1 VDQRPELVEG
11 SVGVA
16 SSPESGPSLLA
27 EPERPSTR
35 LKILAPNPGRTVV
48 QAWLASRG
56 LILLVA
62 LLLAVTEG
70 RDFVRVVAQW
80 DVEHF
85 TTLATGGYLAR
96 EDGTLM
102 AFFPGLPMLL
112 RAGTW
117 LGLPVEV
124 TGVGLALVGSALAAA
139 ALLRLGGPWAAVA
152 WLFAP
157 TAVFTCVPYTE
168 SLFCAAAFWAWERAR
183 ADRWAAA
190 AVLAAA
196 ACTLRVSGLFLV
208 GALVVL
214 ALTQSADPSHLRRFG
229 RRVAAEVT
237 GRRLGDWGRRGQRLL
252 WLLLPIAVIGAFVLY
267 LYGLTG
273 SWTAWYT
280 AQAAG
285 WERELTPPWESFWHT
300 WDSALPGTFPER
312 PLWPPVFA
320 AEIVSMAVGVVVV
333 GWCLGRRLWAE
344 ASWVGI
350 QVVAFSVSYWFFSV
364 NRAVLLWF
372 PLWMMIGQIVEHR
385 PATAAGRIAH
395 GVVVALGFAGS
406 ALVMLAWSWLYFSG
420 NWAS

>member
-1 VDQRPELVEG
+1 M
-11 SVGVA
+11 
-16 SSPESGPSLLA
+16 
-27 EPERPSTR
+27 
-35 LKILAPNPGRTVV
+35 
-48 QAWLASRG
+48 ASRG

-62 LLLAVTEG
+62 LLISVREG
-70 RDFVRVVAQW
+70 RDFTRVVAQW

-85 TTLATGGYLAR
+85 TLLAEGGYLAR

-117 LGLPVEV
+117 LGLPVEI
-124 TGVGLALVGSALAAA
+124 TGVLLAALGSAAAAA
-139 ALLRLGGPWAAVA
+139 ALLRLGGTWAAVA

-157 TAVFTCVPYTE
+157 TAVFTTVPYTE
-168 SLFCAAAFWAWERAR
+168 ALFCAAAFWAWERAR
-183 ADRWAAA
+183 ADRWLAAA
-190 AVLAAA
+190 LLAAA
-196 ACTLRVSGLFLV
+196 ACTMRVSGLFLV
-208 GALVVL
+208 GALLVL
-214 ALTQSADPSHLRRFG
+214 ALTASRDPSHLQRH
-229 RRVAAEVT
+229 AAESAEDVT
-237 GRRLGDWGRRGQRLL
+237 GRRDWGVVVRRAV
-252 WLLLPIAVIGAFVLY
+252 WLVLPLAVIGGFVLY

-285 WERELTPPWESFWHT
+285 WEREFTAPWDSFWHT
-300 WDSALPGTFPER
+300 WDSAQPGTFPDR

-320 AEIVSMAVGVVVV
+320 AEIVSMGIGIVVT

-364 NRAVLLWF
+364 NRAILLWF
-372 PLWMMIGQIVEHR
+372 PLWMMIGSLVEWRPDR
-385 PATAAGRIAH
+385 PAARVAHRI
-395 GVVVALGFAGS
+395 VVGLGFAAS
-406 ALVMLAWSWLYFSG
+406 ALVMLAWSWLYFTG

>member
-1 VDQRPELVEG
+1 MGAERGP
-11 SVGVA
+11 SVVA
-16 SSPESGPSLLA
+16 SQA
-27 EPERPSTR
+27 RPSTGSLLTLR
-35 LKILAPNPGRTVV
+35 QAQEKGSGSVVAANPGRTVV

-62 LLLAVTEG
+62 LLISLREG
-70 RDFVRVVAQW
+70 REFTRVVAQW

-85 TTLATGGYLAR
+85 TLLAQSGYLAR

-117 LGLPVEV
+117 LGLPVEI
-124 TGVGLALVGSALAAA
+124 TGVLLAAVGSAAAAA

-157 TAVFTCVPYTE
+157 TAVFTTVPYTE
-168 SLFCAAAFWAWERAR
+168 ALFCATAFWAWERAR
-183 ADRWAAA
+183 ADRWLPAAL
-190 AVLAAA
+190 LAAA
-196 ACTLRVSGLFLV
+196 ACSIRVSGLFLV
-208 GALVVL
+208 GALFVMII
-214 ALTQSADPSHLRRFG
+214 TTRRIGWGERLRRS
-229 RRVAAEVT
+229 A
-237 GRRLGDWGRRGQRLL
+237 
-252 WLLLPIAVIGAFVLY
+252 WLLVPLAVIGGFVLY

-273 SWTAWYT
+273 SWTAWYS

-285 WERELTPPWESFWHT
+285 WERELTLPWESFWHT
-300 WDSALPGTFPER
+300 WDSAQPGVFPER

-320 AEIVSMAVGVVVV
+320 AEIVSVAVGVLVT

-364 NRAVLLWF
+364 NRAILLWF
-372 PLWMMIGQIVEHR
+372 PLWMMIGQLVEWRPRSTAGLITHR
-385 PATAAGRIAH
+385 MLI
-395 GVVVALGFAGS
+395 ALGFAASG
-406 ALVMLAWSWLYFSG
+406 LVMLAWSWLYFTG